1 MVAAIHILPDSDFG
15 NDKRNWAGVLHA
27 GLCARDGGV
36 AAQERNYW
44 DSGSF
49 SDQHPQPPKRH
60 RDRPKTRKTPDLL
73 KISARKIKFSTCE
86 GPEMTTDTSTAD
98 EYTPADLA
106 ADVRTLR
113 GDPASMEAAE
123 ALLSR
128 LRNSLADI
136 SPVTIALLAVQRNP
150 GRVVDAIALLDA
162 DFVEVFAHMAET
174 SFEIAEAEAAERT
187 RLAPLLAEA
196 AQRVLEGT
204 ARLENIPAEL
214 AYVASIPE
222 AARAKYESA
231 GLSAAEIAGLTQKLT
246 DDNAQRAAD
255 LKEEQARLAAE
266 IETLGEFL
274 RTRDESALP
283 EDFAPRQ
290 PVPGV
295 TYRPTVAHHG

>member
-1 MVAAIHILPDSDFG
+1 M
-15 NDKRNWAGVLHA
+15 
-27 GLCARDGGV
+27 
-36 AAQERNYW
+36 
-44 DSGSF
+44 
-49 SDQHPQPPKRH
+49 
-60 RDRPKTRKTPDLL
+60 TPDD
-73 KISARKIKFSTCE
+73 
-86 GPEMTTDTSTAD
+86 TDDTV
-98 EYTPADLA
+98 EYTPAELA
-106 ADVRTLR
+106 ADVRTLL
-113 GDPASMEAAE
+113 GDPASIAAAE

-150 GRVVDAIALLDA
+150 GRVVDAIAILDA
-162 DFVEVFAHMAET
+162 NFVDVFAAMAET
-174 SFEIAEAEAAERT
+174 SLEIAEAEAAERT

-246 DDNAQRAAD
+246 DDNAQRAAELQD
-255 LKEEQARLAAE
+255 EQSRLAAE
-266 IETLGEFL
+266 IEILGEFL

-283 EDFAPRQ
+283 EDFAPRS
-290 PVPGV
+290 PVHGV
-295 TYRPTVAHHG
+295 TYRPAVAHG

>member
-1 MVAAIHILPDSDFG
+1 M
-15 NDKRNWAGVLHA
+15 
-27 GLCARDGGV
+27 
-36 AAQERNYW
+36 
-44 DSGSF
+44 
-49 SDQHPQPPKRH
+49 
-60 RDRPKTRKTPDLL
+60 TPDD
-73 KISARKIKFSTCE
+73 
-86 GPEMTTDTSTAD
+86 TDDTV
-98 EYTPADLA
+98 EYTPAELA
-106 ADVRTLR
+106 ADVRTLL
-113 GDPASMEAAE
+113 GDPASMAAAE

-150 GRVVDAIALLDA
+150 GRVVDAIAILDA
-162 DFVEVFAHMAET
+162 NFVDVFAAMAET
-174 SFEIAEAEAAERT
+174 SLEIAEAEAAERT

-246 DDNAQRAAD
+246 DDNAQRAAELQD
-255 LKEEQARLAAE
+255 EQSRLAAE
-266 IETLGEFL
+266 IEILGEFL

-283 EDFAPRQ
+283 EDFAPRS
-290 PVPGV
+290 PVHGV
-295 TYRPTVAHHG
+295 TYRPAVAHG

>member
-1 MVAAIHILPDSDFG
+1 MIT
-15 NDKRNWAGVLHA
+15 K
-27 GLCARDGGV
+27 
-36 AAQERNYW
+36 
-44 DSGSF
+44 
-49 SDQHPQPPKRH
+49 
-60 RDRPKTRKTPDLL
+60 
-73 KISARKIKFSTCE
+73 STTE
-86 GPEMTTDTSTAD
+86 AD
-98 EYTPADLA
+98 EYSSADLA
-106 ADVRTLR
+106 ADVRILQ

-123 ALLSR
+123 ALLTR

-150 GRVVDAIALLDA
+150 GRVVDAIAILDA
-162 DFVEVFAHMAET
+162 NFVDVFAAMAET
-174 SFEIAEAEAAERT
+174 SLEIAEAEAAERT

-255 LKEEQARLAAE
+255 LKEEQTRLASE
-266 IETLGEFL
+266 LDTLGEFL
-274 RTRDESALP
+274 RTRDASALP

-295 TYRPTVAHHG
+295 TFRPAVSHG